1 MSIGTDAAYG
11 ASFAR
16 MSAAQPVIE
25 FLSFRVTEAE
35 RREWLD
41 HEERHWSRFLERQSG
56 FVRKQLWV
64 DVDDPD
70 HVHAMIEWTSLEQW
84 KTIPDH
90 ELAAVD
96 ESMGPWV
103 REATCRTFEVIRD
116 C

>member
-1 MSIGTDAAYG
+1 V
-11 ASFAR
+11 
-16 MSAAQPVIE
+16 VIE
-25 FLSFRVTEAE
+25 FLTFDVPVHE
-35 RREWLD
+35 RDEWMRI
-41 HEERHWSRFLERQSG
+41 EESAWSRFLERQDG

-70 HVHAMIEWTSLEQW
+70 RIHAMIEWTSLEHW
-84 KTIPDH
+84 KSIPEH

-103 REATCRTFEVIRD
+103 RHATCRTYEVIRD